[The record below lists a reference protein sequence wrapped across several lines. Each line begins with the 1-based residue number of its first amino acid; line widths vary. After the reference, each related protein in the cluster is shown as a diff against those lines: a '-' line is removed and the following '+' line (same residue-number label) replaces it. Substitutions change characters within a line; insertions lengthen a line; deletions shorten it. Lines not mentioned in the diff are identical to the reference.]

1 METTN
6 SAAQAAGAV
15 VGSFII
21 IPLIVLGLSWVVV
34 KITKKRNLTKK
45 GVLIALGVGL
55 VLALLS
61 TAGRMGA

>member
-6 SAAQAAGAV
+6 SAAEAAGAM
-15 VGSFII
+15 VGSFVI
-21 IPLIVLGLSWVVV
+21 IPLIVLGLTWVVV
-34 KITKKRNLTKK
+34 RIAKKRNLTKK

-61 TAGRMGA
+61 SAGRMGA